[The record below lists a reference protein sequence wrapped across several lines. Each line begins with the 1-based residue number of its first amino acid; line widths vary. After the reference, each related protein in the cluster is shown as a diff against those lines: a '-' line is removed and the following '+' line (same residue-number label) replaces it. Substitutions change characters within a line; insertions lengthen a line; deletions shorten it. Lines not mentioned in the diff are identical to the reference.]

1 MSPRILLVDDHR
13 IVREGIRSLLEKH
26 LDMDVVAEA
35 ENGSMAV
42 QLAQELSPDVVVMD
56 ITMPGLN
63 GILASRRII
72 NDSPDV
78 KVIGLSM
85 HPNIQFVME
94 MLDTGAAGYLL
105 KDCAFE
111 ELVGAIRAVLAGGK
125 YLSPEIA
132 GLVIE
137 LGRERWKETED
148 DTGTSRLT
156 SREVAVA
163 RLLIEGKNTK
173 QIAAALQ
180 VSTKTI
186 GAHRRRIFGK
196 LGIKSTAEL
205 AVWAIRNGIVTIEP

>member
-1 MSPRILLVDDHR
+1 MSLRILLADDHR

-26 LDMDVVAEA
+26 PDMDVVAEA
-35 ENGSMAV
+35 EDGSTAV

-56 ITMPGLN
+56 IAMPGLN

-72 NDSPDV
+72 TESPGV

-85 HPNIQFVME
+85 HSDIQFVME
-94 MLDTGAAGYLL
+94 MLDTGASGYLL

-111 ELVGAIRAVLAGGK
+111 ELAHAIRSVLAGGK

-137 LGRERWKETED
+137 LGRERWKETEEAG
-148 DTGTSRLT
+148 GTSRLS
-156 SREVAVA
+156 SREIAVT

-173 QIAAALQ
+173 QIAAVLQ
-180 VSTKTI
+180 VSTKTV

-205 AVWAIRNGIVTIEP
+205 AVWAIRKGIITVEP

>member
-1 MSPRILLVDDHR
+1 MSPRILLADDHR

-26 LDMDVVAEA
+26 PDMDVVAEA
-35 ENGSMAV
+35 EDGSTAV

-56 ITMPGLN
+56 IAMPGLD

-72 NDSPDV
+72 TESPDV

-85 HPNIQFVME
+85 HSDIQFVME

-111 ELVGAIRAVLAGGK
+111 ELAHAIRAVLAGGK

-148 DTGTSRLT
+148 TGGTYRLS
-156 SREVAVA
+156 SRETAVA
-163 RLLIEGKNTK
+163 RLLVEGKNTK
-173 QIAAALQ
+173 QIAAVLQ
-180 VSTKTI
+180 VSTKTV
-186 GAHRRRIFGK
+186 GAHRRRIFSK

-205 AVWAIRNGIVTIEP
+205 AVWAIRKGIITIEP